1 MKVDWQFLALSM
13 CAVFGWTISDV
24 FHLTWPQFMYIGT
37 EIERIEFMRAR
48 NEMYFPVCAALGDE
62 KTQTE
67 FLESAGK
74 FVLPDEDPVNLSYTK
89 EDLKRAQ
96 ARMDAHVRMDPNINT
111 EEKHHGV

>member
-13 CAVFGWTISDV
+13 CAVFGWTIADV
-24 FHLTWPQFMYIGT
+24 FHLTWPQFMCIGT

-48 NEMYFPVCAALGDE
+48 NEMYFPVCAAFGDKNVQE
-62 KTQTE
+62 D
-67 FLESAGK
+67 FLNSAGK
-74 FVLPDEDPVNLSYTK
+74 FVLPDDDPVNLSYTE

-96 ARMDAHVRMDPNINT
+96 ARMNEHVRMDPNINT